1 MTGHVLLMESGQQTK
16 SAAPLGRDVS
26 IAPFSVIAIHDGY
39 RSEIQVNHAFSW
51 LHQSFCTDLRMSF
64 NAWTF
69 EKLVSALDIRAM
81 SVRIGIEADMIIIAT
96 PSGEPLPDHI
106 KRWLDSITRERKKR
120 AMVLALEQ
128 DAHSPCA
135 QTSTLCEDLQ
145 HWASRWQADLIC
157 CTDIHHPPSRQSI
170 LRLVND
176 RLNQTLPAGTGDT
189 YLEPDAGKPLTF
201 YQTMKKTQTTMTPA
215 QIQEVRGLAYHLW
228 LQADRPVG
236 KEIDFWLSAEQQVIQ
251 AATETAAHEAA
262 LKAGPAA
269 ESAVK
274 KTKSTHKRTQ

>member
-1 MTGHVLLMESGQQTK
+1 MVLPVENDESII
-16 SAAPLGRDVS
+16 SRESRSRDATV
-26 IAPFSVIAIHDGY
+26 APFSIIAIHDGY
-39 RSEIQVNHAFSW
+39 RSEIQVNQAFSW
-51 LHQSFCTDLRMSF
+51 LHQSFRADMRMTF

-135 QTSTLCEDLQ
+135 QISKLCEDLQ
-145 HWASRWQADLIC
+145 QWASRWQAELIC

-176 RLNQTLPAGTGDT
+176 RLHQTLPAGTGDT

-201 YQTMKKTQTTMTPA
+201 YQTMEKAQTTMTPA

-251 AATETAAHEAA
+251 AAAEKATHEAA
-262 LKAGPAA
+262 LKSVPAA

-274 KTKSTHKRTQ
+274 KTKSTNKRTK